1 VSASC
6 APTLHIVGFF
16 AGGPLWS
23 PFIARPTRLLLLSK
37 LPNPPLRLEIL
48 SGVPDPSSEEF
59 FFDHS
64 LSQLS
69 LDLLEWL
76 SPIPATL
83 VLRRLI
89 MSLSNPLSE
98 SFVPTP
104 SIGGA
109 ARTVRFPPGASFS
122 MMPGLT
128 SITRPIVKI
137 LAGKPLL
144 SPSQVTSIKAQL
156 ILGFTNITVFGGS
169 QDLLCT
175 TFAGLAQ
182 PTPVRVGR
190 ELEPP
195 PMASPTL

>member
-1 VSASC
+1 M
-6 APTLHIVGFF
+6 
-16 AGGPLWS
+16 
-23 PFIARPTRLLLLSK
+23 LLLSK

-59 FFDHS
+59 FFDHF

-89 MSLSNPLSE
+89 ISLSNPLSKI
-98 SFVPTP
+98 FVPTP

-109 ARTVRFPPGASFS
+109 TKTVSFPPGTSFS

-128 SITRPIVKI
+128 SITRPRVKI
-137 LAGKPLL
+137 LAGKPFL

-156 ILGFTNITVFGGS
+156 ILGFTKITVFGAS
-169 QDLLCT
+169 QDFLCT

-182 PTPVRVGR
+182 PTPVRVGK
-190 ELEPP
+190 EFEPP